1 MAGKGD
7 GFVDWLTN
15 EILFYGGIAVA
26 IASLA
31 AALLYFC
38 ITQIKKVRLDARLD
52 AEYGE
57 RTHKK

>member
-1 MAGKGD
+1 M
-7 GFVDWLTN
+7 DWLTN
-15 EILFYGGIAVA
+15 EILFYGGIAAA